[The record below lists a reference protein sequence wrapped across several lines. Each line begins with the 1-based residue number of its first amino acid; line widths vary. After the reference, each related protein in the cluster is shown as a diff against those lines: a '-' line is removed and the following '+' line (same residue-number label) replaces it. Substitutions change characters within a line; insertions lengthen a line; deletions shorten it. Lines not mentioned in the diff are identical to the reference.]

1 MAEIRFN
8 TGWLTAIGLTAKCGT
23 PEEVM
28 SLCVAIQRASL
39 GEDVGELSPLVELL
53 FNPILEEIEESRAL
67 SETRKR
73 SGSEGGKQ
81 KASKAKQNDS
91 KSVANRSKSVANL
104 QEKERETEEDREE
117 ESRESKEASPHTPL
131 EENKESKGEEIE
143 EDKEKEREYIRAY
156 THEETAL
163 SVDVLPSPAFVPEND
178 PKRLTDKMLEEEF
191 DALWM
196 LYPRK
201 SGKADALRHYKAARR
216 QGVAYDAV
224 EDGIKRYADYVKDE
238 DPKFIAM
245 GSTWFCGHRWED
257 QYARGKPKVGSIEW
271 IANL

>member
-1 MAEIRFN
+1 MLFGEEPTDEALDKISFQASYAANTIINGIKEEAAAEAKKRD
-8 TGWLTAIGLTAKCGT
+8 GKVRGGL
-23 PEEVM
+23 
-28 SLCVAIQRASL
+28 
-39 GEDVGELSPLVELL
+39 
-53 FNPILEEIEESRAL
+53 SR
-67 SETRKR
+67 
-73 SGSEGGKQ
+73 GKQ
-81 KASKAKQNDS
+81 KQAEVSRTKQNQ
-91 KSVANRSKSVANL
+91 A

-143 EDKEKEREYIRAY
+143 EDKEKEREYIRACAR
-156 THEETAL
+156 EETAF

-196 LYPRK
+196 LYPNKKGR
-201 SGKADALRHYKAARR
+201 SDALRHYKAARK
-216 QGVAYDAV
+216 QGVTYDEV
-224 EDGIKRYADYVKDE
+224 EQGIIRYADHVKDE